1 MLFEFLNKK
10 QKVSFY
16 QIDLQ
21 LFSKV
26 FCRTIDENIKR
37 LMKKLKL
44 ETEKKQFEEVSC
56 VVCGTYNDEKIC
68 THGQFGLPA
77 NVVICKKCGLS
88 YLNPRW
94 TEESLIDF
102 YVNDYD
108 NYYRPEMDKSL
119 KENSLYLPIYNRL
132 KKEGFLNT
140 KVDTILDIG
149 SGEGTNL
156 QYLLDKVPTASY
168 FAIEPSPKCQET
180 LKGMGISIL
189 ARDIGADLGEK
200 YDSYFD
206 LIILRH
212 VLEHFGDPVEM
223 LKKVS
228 KMLKQDGVLYI
239 AVPNSLNFGKHSL
252 LDHCFR
258 AVHTYYF
265 NIHTLKNIF
274 AKANVEVCTIYEGDA
289 YNEMELIAIVKK
301 GSSSE
306 VVISPQNYKIQKTFF
321 EEKLKQENRLTNR
334 FKKWINTYL
343 S

>member
-1 MLFEFLNKK
+1 
-10 QKVSFY
+10 
-16 QIDLQ
+16 
-21 LFSKV
+21 
-26 FCRTIDENIKR
+26 
-37 LMKKLKL
+37 MKKIKLKTQ
-44 ETEKKQFEEVSC
+44 EKQFEEVSC
-56 VVCGTYNDEKIC
+56 NVCGSYNDEKIC

-77 NVVICKKCGLS
+77 NVVICKECGLS

-108 NYYRPEMDKSL
+108 NYYRPSMDKVL
-119 KENSLYLPIYNRL
+119 KENSLYMPIYNRL
-132 KKEGFLNT
+132 KKENFLAG
-140 KVDTILDIG
+140 KVDAILDIG

-156 QYLLDKVPTASY
+156 QYLLDKIPNANY

-180 LKGMGISIL
+180 LKSMGIKIL
-189 ARDIGADLGEK
+189 ARDIGANLDKE

-206 LIILRH
+206 LIIMRH
-212 VLEHFGDPVEM
+212 VFEHFRDPVEM

-228 KMLKQDGVLYI
+228 KLLKENGVLYI

-289 YNEMELIAIVKK
+289 YNEMELIAVVKK
-301 GSSSE
+301 GNSSD
-306 VVISPQNYKIQKTFF
+306 VVVSSQNYEIQKTFF
-321 EEKLKQENRLTNR
+321 EKKIKEENRLINR
-334 FKKWINTYL
+334 LKKAINKYL
-343 S
+343 RK